1 MKRKLLAIAL
11 VAMMGLTACGKSE
24 SSEKEKSDKNENETT
39 TEAETT
45 TEEETTEAETTT
57 TAAEEVTTE
66 AETTTEKSDDADKD
80 KDEKKEEKKSD
91 AKPVEGLSEKYAD
104 LDNRS
109 FAYKGK
115 VFTVGVNTLQD
126 LVDAGVPFKESD
138 AANFDNNVNKNHS
151 TAWYTIDISHY
162 SHLQFEFS
170 NYTDGNLKEKECV
183 LSYARWYSIYTP
195 RKDFDEDR
203 NKDIIADLDEA
214 AEVVSFSFPITLTKA
229 DLLANSPEPSEQK
242 EAMNSVLYKVDSTV
256 YYGSSGYEFQFE
268 KDSDQLRDVY
278 ITWLP

>member
-24 SSEKEKSDKNENETT
+24 SSEKEKSDKKETETT

-57 TAAEEVTTE
+57 TAEEVTTE
-66 AETTTEKSDDADKD
+66 AETTTEKADDADKD
-80 KDEKKEEKKSD
+80 KDEKKSD
-91 AKPVEGLSEKYAD
+91 SKPVEGLSEKYAD

-109 FAYKGK
+109 FAYNGK

-151 TAWYTIDISHY
+151 TAWYTIDISKY
-162 SHLQFEFS
+162 SHIQFEFG

-183 LSYARWYSIYTP
+183 LSYARWYTIYTP
-195 RKDFDEDR
+195 RADFEEDR
-203 NKDIIADLDEA
+203 NKEIVADLEDA
-214 AEVVSFSFPITLTKA
+214 AKVVKFSFPITMTKA
-229 DLLANSPEPSEQK
+229 DLLANSPEPTEEK
-242 EAMNSVLYKVDSTV
+242 ESMNSVLYKVDSTV

-268 KDSDQLRDVY
+268 KDSNQLKEVY